1 MKCLQR
7 NKTQFYYC
15 LYDREERPVDEE
27 GFETGEPR
35 VIYSE
40 PVAMTANISP
50 ATGNTSTEQ
59 FGNDIRYDKVIVT
72 DDTNCPID
80 EHSVLFVD
88 KTPEYDDDDV
98 PLFDYVVKKVA
109 KSLNS
114 VSIAVSKV
122 EVSA

>member
-1 MKCLQR
+1 MKALER
-7 NKTQFYYC
+7 NKSLLYYC
-15 LYDREERPVDEE
+15 LYDHKEPILDSD
-27 GFETGEPR
+27 GYDTGEEK
-35 VIYSE
+35 VFYSE
-40 PVAMTANISP
+40 PVTMRANVSP

-72 DDTNCPID
+72 DDITCPID

-88 KTPEYDDDDV
+88 KSPEYDSDDV

-109 KSLNS
+109 RSLNS